1 MGKEKDDGK
10 GPDFDYLLGMPMWN
24 LTQEKKDQLC
34 KNRDTKQQELKKLQ
48 GTTIETL
55 WERDLDEFMAK
66 LNEVEEKERLDA
78 AEAEAGIAKSGKK
91 AKGKGAKGMVKTEAL
106 PSEHAIRVEPII
118 ADELKAKASAAV
130 RAKERKEKGEK

>member
-1 MGKEKDDGK
+1 
-10 GPDFDYLLGMPMWN
+10 MPMWN

-55 WERDLDEFMAK
+55 WERDLDEFLAK

-78 AEAEAGIAKSGKK
+78 AQAEAGIAKSGKK
-91 AKGKGAKGMVKTEAL
+91 AKGKGAKGMVKTETL

-118 ADELKAKASAAV
+118 AVSSHIKRFAKIQVS
-130 RAKERKEKGEK
+130 KILG